1 MSKQRILIEGLNPQA
16 EVIHI
21 APGLSRRGAAGAAE
35 FAVDRDQIDQRDA
48 GAKLHE
54 PKFRPV
60 ALDMAAEDIA
70 IKPRHTRSIA
80 HAQYRVVETQNM
92 KNAVRFFFCHL
103 K

>member
-21 APGLSRRGAAGAAE
+21 APGFSRRSAAGAAE

-48 GAKLHE
+48 GAQLHE
-54 PKFRPV
+54 AEFRSV

-70 IKPRHTRSIA
+70 IKARHTRCIT
-80 HAQYRVVETQNM
+80 HAQYRVVEAQNM
-92 KNAVRFFFCHL
+92 KNAVRLSVFHL